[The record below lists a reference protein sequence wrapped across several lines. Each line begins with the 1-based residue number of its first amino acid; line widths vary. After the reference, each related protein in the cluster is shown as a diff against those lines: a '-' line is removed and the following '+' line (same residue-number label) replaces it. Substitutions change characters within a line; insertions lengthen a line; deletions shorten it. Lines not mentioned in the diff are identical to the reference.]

1 MPLHADLRRTP
12 AGVLILAALLALFGA
27 ALVLGAVYL
36 ALARRDVGWVVW
48 ASALAVGPL
57 TLYVALHL
65 ARRTHW
71 AWLALVMVLVMLLAS
86 SVWRLL
92 AAPGLAISPIAEIIA
107 ELAALVY
114 LLRPRVRAAIRDG

>member
-1 MPLHADLRRTP
+1 MLRHAELRRTP
-12 AGVLILAALLALFGA
+12 AGMLVLAALLALFGA
-27 ALVLGAVYL
+27 GLVLGAAYV
-36 ALARRDVGWVVW
+36 ALARRDVSWVVW

-86 SVWRLL
+86 SAWRLV
-92 AAPGLAISPIAEIIA
+92 AAAGLALSPIAEIA
-107 ELAALVY
+107 SEVLALAY
-114 LLRPRVRAAIRDG
+114 LLRPGVRAALRDR

>member
-1 MPLHADLRRTP
+1 MPLHADLRSTP
-12 AGVLILAALLALFGA
+12 TGMLVVAVLLGLFGA
-27 ALVLGAVYL
+27 GLVLGAAYL

-65 ARRTHW
+65 ARRSHW

-86 SVWRLL
+86 SAWRLV
-92 AAPGLAISPIAEIIA
+92 AAPGLAISPIAEILA
-107 ELAALVY
+107 ELLVLGY
-114 LLRPRVRAAIRDG
+114 LLRPGVRAALRS